1 MQTRLLAAMA
11 AALAL
16 AAAGCGSDSES
27 EPEAAADGGGQATG
41 SGVDRAFVAEMTP
54 HHESAVEMA
63 EIAQDRGKSTF
74 VKQLA
79 DDIVRTQNAEIST
92 MRVQDKQLAAADVK
106 PSSLGVPEHMMGM
119 DQDIAMLKN
128 ADPFDREF
136 LRMMIPHH
144 EGAVTMARAE
154 LEKAR
159 IPSSKSLPGR
169 SRTPSN
175 ARFARCAQ
183 SLTRRPMDED
193 GLLASG

>member
-1 MQTRLLAAMA
+1 MRTRLLAAVTAA
-11 AALAL
+11 AAL
-16 AAAGCGSDSES
+16 AAGCGSDSE
-27 EPEAAADGGGQATG
+27 PKAASDSSGRATG
-41 SGVDRAFVAEMTP
+41 SGVDRAFIAEMTP

-63 EIAQDRGKSTF
+63 EIAQDRGESPF

-92 MRVQDKQLAAADVK
+92 MRAQDRELAAAGVK

-119 DQDIAMLKN
+119 DEDPAMLRT

-154 LEKAR
+154 LEKGKDPELRKLAR
-159 IPSSKSLPGR
+159 EITDAQIR
-169 SRTPSN
+169 EIRTMR
-175 ARFARCAQ
+175 AE
-183 SLTRRPMDED
+183 LDKE
-193 GLLASG
+193 ASG